1 MTSYYNENF
10 SFAAEYITDY
20 LNGILRNYSIIQR
33 FHVEDLVSCNTQA
46 VKELDGI
53 SYHSVVTQDR
63 IETISRTKPVLCI
76 TYMLHSNLYPEGKIY
91 LNEDIEFMEVDNQ
104 IRLATF
110 QFSPEATERV
120 LRTLKFYNIDQNIKS
135 KSRKEVIPQININL
149 YML

>member
-1 MTSYYNENF
+1 MTSYYNKNN
-10 SFAAEYITDY
+10 SFVAEYITDY
-20 LNGILRNYSIIQR
+20 LNDILRNYSIIQR
-33 FHVEDLVSCNTQA
+33 FHVEDLISCDTQA
-46 VKELDGI
+46 IKEPDEI
-53 SYHSVVTQDR
+53 SYHSVVTRDR
-63 IETISRTKPVLCI
+63 IGTIGRTKSVLRI
-76 TYMLHSNLYPEGKIY
+76 TYMLHLDLYPEGRVY

>member
-1 MTSYYNENF
+1 MTSYYNKND

-20 LNGILRNYSIIQR
+20 LNDILRNYSIIQR
-33 FHVEDLVSCNTQA
+33 FHVEDLINCNTQA
-46 VKELDGI
+46 IKEPDEI
-53 SYHSVVTQDR
+53 SYYSAVTQNR
-63 IETISRTKPVLCI
+63 IGTIGRTKSVLRI
-76 TYMLHSNLYPEGKIY
+76 TYTLHSDLYPEGKIY

-120 LRTLKFYNIDQNIKS
+120 LRALKFYNIDQNIKS

>member
-91 LNEDIEFMEVDNQ
+91 LNEDIKFMEVDNQ
-104 IRLATF
+104 VGLVTF
-110 QFSPEATERV
+110 QFSSEVTEKV
-120 LRTLKFYNIDQNIKS
+120 LRALKFYNIDQNIKS
-135 KSRKEVIPQININL
+135 KSRKKAIPQININL

>member
-1 MTSYYNENF
+1 MTSYYNKNN

-20 LNGILRNYSIIQR
+20 LNDILRNYSIIQR
-33 FHVEDLVSCNTQA
+33 FRVEDLISCDTQA
-46 VKELDGI
+46 IKEPDEI
-53 SYHSVVTQDR
+53 SYHSVVTRDR
-63 IETISRTKPVLCI
+63 IGTIGRMKSVLRI
-76 TYMLHSNLYPEGKIY
+76 TYMLHLDLYPEGRVY

-120 LRTLKFYNIDQNIKS
+120 LRALKFYNIDQNIKS